1 MKKCEAITAVM
12 DLNRLAARIFGV
24 VILLEG
30 IRDEIGDI
38 DAGPDMEKVLDRIRE
53 MLRKASAEVLKAYSL
68 ADGHATKATEFAVYM
83 ADDDDEC

>member
-24 VILLEG
+24 ALSLEG

-38 DAGPDMEKVLDRIRE
+38 DASPDMEKVLDRIRE
-53 MLRKASAEVLKAYSL
+53 MLRKASAEVLKAYTL
-68 ADGHATKATEFAVYM
+68 TDDHAVKATEFAVYL
-83 ADDDDEC
+83 ADEDDEC

>member
-24 VILLEG
+24 ALSLEG

-38 DAGPDMEKVLDRIRE
+38 DADPHMEKVLDRIRE

-68 ADGHATKATEFAVYM
+68 ADDHAVKATEFAVYL
-83 ADDDDEC
+83 ADEDDEC